1 MRKYNSMKVVVRCTV
16 NQQNEVLQK
25 ATANNASFNFMN
37 SSFVEFINSTGNVF
51 IDLVDDAIDNS
62 ANNSTNLFFKNAV
75 IKTFNQLPKNCIRIN
90 GWAGFIQREI
100 IEIATPTHEKYVAE
114 IMQLLGWKYQLVQD
128 SCGMIAPRIIAMIV
142 NEAYF
147 GLEDNISTKNEI
159 DIAMKLGTN
168 YPYGPFEWSEK
179 IGLHNIYQ
187 LLINLSKQD
196 KRYTPANLLATEAT
210 KKI

>member
-1 MRKYNSMKVVVRCTV
+1 MKVVVRCTV
-16 NQQNEVLQK
+16 DQQNEVLQK
-25 ATANNASFNFMN
+25 ATASNASFNFMN
-37 SSFVEFINSTGNVF
+37 SSFVEFINSTGDIF
-51 IDLVDDAIDNS
+51 IDLIDDEIDNS

-75 IKTFNQLPKNCIRIN
+75 IKTFNQLPNNCIRLN
-90 GWAGFIQREI
+90 GWTGFLQREI

-147 GLEDNISTKNEI
+147 GLEDNISTKKEI

-187 LLINLSKQD
+187 LVINLSKQD
-196 KRYTPANLLATEAT
+196 KRYTPSNLLATEDT
-210 KKI
+210 K

>member
-1 MRKYNSMKVVVRCTV
+1 
-16 NQQNEVLQK
+16 
-25 ATANNASFNFMN
+25 
-37 SSFVEFINSTGNVF
+37 
-51 IDLVDDAIDNS
+51 
-62 ANNSTNLFFKNAV
+62 
-75 IKTFNQLPKNCIRIN
+75 
-90 GWAGFIQREI
+90 
-100 IEIATPTHEKYVAE
+100 
-114 IMQLLGWKYQLVQD
+114 
-128 SCGMIAPRIIAMIV
+128 MIAPRIIAMIV

>member
-1 MRKYNSMKVVVRCTV
+1 MKVVVRCTV
-16 NQQNEVLQK
+16 DQQNEVLQK
-25 ATANNASFNFMN
+25 ATASNASFNFMN
-37 SSFVEFINSTGNVF
+37 SSFVEFINSTGDIF
-51 IDLVDDAIDNS
+51 IDLIDDEIDNS

-75 IKTFNQLPKNCIRIN
+75 IKTFNQLPNNCIRLN
-90 GWAGFIQREI
+90 GWTGFLQREI